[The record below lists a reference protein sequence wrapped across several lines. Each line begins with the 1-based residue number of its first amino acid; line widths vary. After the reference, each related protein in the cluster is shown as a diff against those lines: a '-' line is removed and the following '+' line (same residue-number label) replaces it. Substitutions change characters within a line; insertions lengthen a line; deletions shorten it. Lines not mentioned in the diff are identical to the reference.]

1 MFDMEDG
8 VTVAYALDRYDEMLD
23 ETLSVSLPEMGGF
36 DASRVLKALDPIAY
50 RCGFHDWLD
59 SEGIDSDTLTG
70 SWGVLP

>member
-1 MFDMEDG
+1 MFDMENG
-8 VTVAYALDRYDEMLD
+8 VTVEYALERYDEMLD

-59 SEGIDSDTLTG
+59 GEGIDSDTLTG
-70 SWGVLP
+70 SWDALT